1 MLNLSTAVGFRG
13 EPHYPVSPHGL
24 HLGQRGVDAY
34 PMHAITI
41 AGNAREFK
49 KDVVSNYVPMINR
62 CSIRGA
68 LLVTYF
74 FVSKGIRTQN
84 DFRISPQGV

>member
-34 PMHAITI
+34 YMHAITI
-41 AGNAREFK
+41 AGNARKFK
-49 KDVVSNYVPMINR
+49 MEMVHTVS
-62 CSIRGA
+62 
-68 LLVTYF
+68 
-74 FVSKGIRTQN
+74 
-84 DFRISPQGV
+84 